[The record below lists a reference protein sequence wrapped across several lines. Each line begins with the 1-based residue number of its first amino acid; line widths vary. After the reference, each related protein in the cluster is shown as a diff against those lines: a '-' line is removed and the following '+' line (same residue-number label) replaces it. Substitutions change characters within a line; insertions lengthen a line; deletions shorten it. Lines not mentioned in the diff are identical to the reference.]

1 MALNQIFTGGIG
13 LAAEAIKHQKN
24 KKAAKNASAGDSIS
38 VFGTISPSNSRQTNA
53 GNEEMYQEA
62 NRISLRCTKSTDKL
76 HKDLDCLE
84 KRPSVESGPSRAVIP
99 KGVGKDPARISALV
113 EAFLAV
119 HRPLVRQTPALLPFA
134 VIIPQRRPESRQRGF
149 VPAYAPCLAPC
160 GISEDAFMQF
170 HEFYNESLRYSNAIK
185 VVTVAAGAAGLVPSI
200 TATVVSLTIGAAAQ
214 TAASLQS
221 RQRTNDFLS
230 QMNLEYFMP
239 MGLVCL
245 VMRYTAPDHYSETT
259 NIYQAHSQATNQS
272 RWNFSVDH
280 GQMGDASMPLA
291 APLIFP
297 KASSVQDP
305 DKSTKFERAKQFIQD
320 YGDRRAQAEFAMNHP
335 DSQLTKAVASQVK
348 FQSFLG
354 DPRNFSSVS
363 RNSLQEMAH
372 DRLTGQGTRFPA
384 PQRDMRVRS
393 RVQMVHNEEERIK
406 IAGLDTPDPQSRD
419 RVDST
424 KDVLYMMIVP
434 LPSQEQ
440 INSAYDEPPTYW
452 ETEEVR
458 W

>member
-1 MALNQIFTGGIG
+1 MALNQILTGGIG

-24 KKAAKNASAGDSIS
+24 KKAAKTSTADESILFETVES
-38 VFGTISPSNSRQTNA
+38 SHFQQTNA
-53 GNEEMYQEA
+53 GNEEVSQEA
-62 NRISLRCTKSTDKL
+62 NKISLRCTMSTDKL
-76 HKDLDCLE
+76 HNDLDGFE
-84 KRPSVESGPSRAVIP
+84 KRPSMESGPPRAVIP
-99 KGVGKDPARISALV
+99 RGIGKDPARISTLV

-119 HRPLVRQTPALLPFA
+119 HRPLVRQTPAPLPFA

-149 VPAYAPCLAPC
+149 VPACAPCLAPC

-200 TATVVSLTIGAAAQ
+200 TATVVSLTVGAAAQ

-245 VMRYTAPDHYSETT
+245 VMRYTAPEQHTEAT
-259 NIYQAHSQATNQS
+259 NIYQAQSQATNQS

-297 KASSVQDP
+297 KAGSMQDQE
-305 DKSTKFERAKQFIQD
+305 KSTKFKRAKQFIQD
-320 YGDRRAQAEFAMNHP
+320 YGDRRAQAEFARSHP
-335 DSQLTKAVASQVK
+335 ESQLAKAVASQVK

-363 RNSLQEMAH
+363 MNSLQEMAH
-372 DRLTGQGTRFPA
+372 DRLTGQGSRFPV
-384 PQRDMRVRS
+384 PQRDMRFRS
-393 RVQMVHNEEERIK
+393 RAQMGHHEGQRFQHASLNTPNPQPTER
-406 IAGLDTPDPQSRD
+406 GN
-419 RVDST
+419 ST
-424 KDVLYMMIVP
+424 EDVLYMMIVP
-434 LPSQEQ
+434 LPTKEQ
-440 INSAYDEPPTYW
+440 INSAYDEPPAYL

>member
-24 KKAAKNASAGDSIS
+24 KKAAKNAFADHSIS
-38 VFGTISPSNSRQTNA
+38 VFGTVGPSDSRQMNA
-53 GNEEMYQEA
+53 GKELFQGA
-62 NRISLRCTKSTDKL
+62 NKISLACAMSTDKL
-76 HKDLDCLE
+76 HNDLDGFE

-99 KGVGKDPARISALV
+99 KGVGKDPARISTLV

-119 HRPLVRQTPALLPFA
+119 HRPLVRQTPAPLPFA

-245 VMRYTAPDHYSETT
+245 VM
-259 NIYQAHSQATNQS
+259 
-272 RWNFSVDH
+272 SVDH

-297 KASSVQDP
+297 KAGSGQDQ
-305 DKSTKFERAKQFIQD
+305 DKSTKFQRAKQFIQD
-320 YGDRRAQAEFAMNHP
+320 YGDRRAQAEFARSHP

-363 RNSLQEMAH
+363 MNSLQEMAH
-372 DRLTGQGTRFPA
+372 DKLTGQGTRFPV
-384 PQRDMRVRS
+384 PQRDMRFRS
-393 RVQMVHNEEERIK
+393 RAQMSHHEGERLQH
-406 IAGLDTPDPQSRD
+406 AGLDTPNPQSRE

-434 LPSQEQ
+434 LPTQEQ
-440 INSAYDEPPTYW
+440 INSAYDEPPAYL

>member
-1 MALNQIFTGGIG
+1 MALNQILTGGIG

-24 KKAAKNASAGDSIS
+24 KKAAKNAFADDSIS
-38 VFGTISPSNSRQTNA
+38 VFGTVGSSDSQQMNA
-53 GNEEMYQEA
+53 KNEEMFQGA
-62 NRISLRCTKSTDKL
+62 NKISLTCTISTDKL
-76 HKDLDCLE
+76 HNDLDSFG
-84 KRPSVESGPSRAVIP
+84 KRPSVESSPSRAAIP
-99 KGVGKDPARISALV
+99 KGVGKDPARISTLV

-119 HRPLVRQTPALLPFA
+119 HRPLERQTPAPLPFA

-200 TATVVSLTIGAAAQ
+200 TATVVSLTVGAAAQ

-245 VMRYTAPDHYSETT
+245 VMRYTAPEHYTEAT

-280 GQMGDASMPLA
+280 GHMGDASMPLA

-297 KASSVQDP
+297 KVSSVQDQG
-305 DKSTKFERAKQFIQD
+305 KSTKFKRAKQFIQD
-320 YGDRRAQAEFAMNHP
+320 YGDRRAQAEFAKSHP

-354 DPRNFSSVS
+354 DPRNFSSIS
-363 RNSLQEMAH
+363 KNSLQEMAH
-372 DRLTGQGTRFPA
+372 DRLTGQGTKFSA
-384 PQRDMRVRS
+384 PQRDMRFKS
-393 RVQMVHNEEERIK
+393 RAQMGHHEGERFQH
-406 IAGLDTPDPQSRD
+406 AGLNTPNPQSRE
-419 RVDST
+419 RIDST

-434 LPSQEQ
+434 LPTQEQ
-440 INSAYDEPPTYW
+440 INSAYDEPPAYL

>member
-1 MALNQIFTGGIG
+1 MALNQILTGGIG

-24 KKAAKNASAGDSIS
+24 KKAAKNASVDDSIL
-38 VFGTISPSNSRQTNA
+38 VFGATGSSNFQQMNA
-53 GNEEMYQEA
+53 GNEGMPQRASKVLSTYT
-62 NRISLRCTKSTDKL
+62 ISTDKL
-76 HKDLDCLE
+76 HNDLDGLE
-84 KRPSVESGPSRAVIP
+84 KRPSVESDPTRAVIP
-99 KGVGKDPARISALV
+99 KGVGKDPARISTLV

-119 HRPLVRQTPALLPFA
+119 HRPLVRQTPAPLPFA

-230 QMNLEYFMP
+230 HMNLEYFMP

-245 VMRYTAPDHYSETT
+245 IMRYTAPEHYSEAT
-259 NIYQAHSQATNQS
+259 NLYQAHTQATNQS
-272 RWNFSVDH
+272 RWNFNVDH

-297 KASSVQDP
+297 KVSSVQDQG
-305 DKSTKFERAKQFIQD
+305 KSTKFERAKQFIQD
-320 YGDRRAQAEFAMNHP
+320 YGDRRAQAEFARSHP

-354 DPRNFSSVS
+354 DPRNFSSIS
-363 RNSLQEMAH
+363 KNSLQEMAH
-372 DRLTGQGTRFPA
+372 DRLIGQGTRFSV
-384 PQRDMRVRS
+384 PQRDVRFRS
-393 RVQMVHNEEERIK
+393 RAQMGHQEGERFQH
-406 IAGLDTPDPQSRD
+406 AGLGTLNPQSRE

-434 LPSQEQ
+434 LPTQEQ
-440 INSAYDEPPTYW
+440 INSAYDEPPAYLA
-452 ETEEVR
+452 TEEVR